1 MQSMAQFD
9 TAGFFGSRPSMPTS
23 MGAKELARL
32 DPIIRQR
39 SFFSAKVECGELLG
53 GIRKFVQECIAEGTT
68 EGEFLHRVNQWL
80 WENAQFL
87 GEDFP
92 NAKVRS
98 GEWGDEEARRYERSV
113 RHIDS
118 LARLRLIFRTQ
129 AEMCAG
135 FSDFQRD
142 MEPQALADYPGWKFV
157 RNPGAKTFRKDHVE
171 HQGEVRLKTD
181 FDYWLARND
190 PSFGGFNN
198 PYPPFGFNSWMWT
211 SPVSRAKC
219 VRLGLIAEGEEVSLS
234 DGQRKQWGLDG
245 KHAVEAVQKMLD
257 RLCKYPQEEPGD
269 SEYGYD
275 AMDGYRKSKDRAEAI
290 ERSKQLV
297 DEGGTVSYHDTIT
310 QEQID
315 EFNAIIERL
324 LDKYGM
330 GKLTGMGSGVHQKD
344 GVGAW
349 VGGNKMNLGGITLNN
364 DRTTGGVHGLKYWT
378 SYDMDKLAARIK
390 KGGEYIEKWKKEI
403 ESLSAG
409 ESWRRFSL
417 EYLIKDTKKQLKKDI
432 EKQAFGRHNVGATE
446 NGITIQSIVTHEF
459 GHVIHFRAYGGMY
472 APMTSEAQ
480 RAQTIIKN
488 ALKKARMPDKSK
500 HKDIFNLS
508 QYANKDEIEFFA
520 ECFTAREIG
529 EQVPDYIS
537 EMLDDVIAI
546 AKKTPKK

>member
-1 MQSMAQFD
+1 MAQLD
-9 TAGFFGSRPSMPTS
+9 PAEFFRSRLSMPS
-23 MGAKELARL
+23 GLGSKELARL
-32 DPIIRQR
+32 DPLIRQR
-39 SFFSAKVECGELLG
+39 AFFSAKVECGELLD

-135 FSDFQRD
+135 FSDFRRD

-234 DGQRKQWGLDG
+234 DGQRRQWGLDG
-245 KHAVEAVQKMLD
+245 QHAVEAIQKMLD
-257 RLCKYPQEEPGD
+257 RLCKYPQEEPDGLEDGELEEPEPLCKDWGGIPEDMQREIVETVKEMNEKYDAGIKEVEIYIEDPNRDDIFAISEGHTIYVNEGYDELKGGMAGLENITLHPPDDNGFTRRLVGCTPSGCTARSVIFHETGHHICYRDGVDVGRTDPDVYKELLKACTTAMKNGD
-269 SEYGYD
+269 IKRISEYSAD
-275 AMDGYRKSKDRAEAI
+275 
-290 ERSKQLV
+290 
-297 DEGGTVSYHDTIT
+297 
-310 QEQID
+310 
-315 EFNAIIERL
+315 NA
-324 LDKYGM
+324 
-330 GKLTGMGSGVHQKD
+330 H
-344 GVGAW
+344 
-349 VGGNKMNLGGITLNN
+349 
-364 DRTTGGVHGLKYWT
+364 
-378 SYDMDKLAARIK
+378 
-390 KGGEYIEKWKKEI
+390 
-403 ESLSAG
+403 
-409 ESWRRFSL
+409 
-417 EYLIKDTKKQLKKDI
+417 
-432 EKQAFGRHNVGATE
+432 
-446 NGITIQSIVTHEF
+446 
-459 GHVIHFRAYGGMY
+459 
-472 APMTSEAQ
+472 
-480 RAQTIIKN
+480 
-488 ALKKARMPDKSK
+488 
-500 HKDIFNLS
+500 
-508 QYANKDEIEFFA
+508 EFFA
-520 ECFTAREIG
+520 ECFAARELG
-529 EQVPDYIS
+529 ETLPDYMID
-537 EMLDDVIAI
+537 MLDKVY
-546 AKKTPKK
+546 KMTRRKGENN

>member
-157 RNPGAKTFRKDHVE
+157 RNPGAKTFRRDHVE

-234 DGQRKQWGLDG
+234 DGRRRQWGLDG

-269 SEYGYD
+269 EEPEPLCKDWGD
-275 AMDGYRKSKDRAEAI
+275 VPEDMQDEIEETMKS
-290 ERSKQLV
+290 LC
-297 DEGGTVSYHDTIT
+297 
-310 QEQID
+310 
-315 EFNAIIERL
+315 
-324 LDKYGM
+324 DKYGFSPKHIDVE
-330 GKLTGMGSGVHQKD
+330 KLESYDDEIAAYTQDGIITFNTDD
-344 GVGAW
+344 GVG
-349 VGGNKMNLGGITLNN
+349 
-364 DRTTGGVHGLKYWT
+364 GLFA
-378 SYDMDKLAARIK
+378 M
-390 KGGEYIEKWKKEI
+390 GGEGYRVYDTPQGGGFMRPFVGSTAGGLDIRHASIHEYGHLVHFDAGADFGKTTEPAYAAI
-403 ESLSAG
+403 TSA
-409 ESWRRFSL
+409 F
-417 EYLIKDTKKQLKKDI
+417 
-432 EKQAFGRHNVGATE
+432 
-446 NGITIQSIVTHEF
+446 
-459 GHVIHFRAYGGMY
+459 
-472 APMTSEAQ
+472 
-480 RAQTIIKN
+480 
-488 ALKKARMPDKSK
+488 KKAV
-500 HKDIFNLS
+500 
-508 QYANKDEIEFFA
+508 ANKDIYTISANAARNQFEFFA
-520 ECFTAREIG
+520 ECFTAHETG
-529 EQVPDYIS
+529 EPLPDYILD
-537 EMLDDVIAI
+537 MLDTVHKMANG
-546 AKKTPKK
+546 KEPQP